1 MKRFYI
7 ACIGFSLLC
16 LALACG
22 QQALKRDAQAAQASG
37 GPVFVHATCL
47 RFEPSGAS
55 SPSGSKGLLNLS
67 HVTFIGK
74 VEGADN
80 IAFVPPTG
88 DMRGPSTYQIDA
100 ADVPK

>member
-1 MKRFYI
+1 
-7 ACIGFSLLC
+7 
-16 LALACG
+16 
-22 QQALKRDAQAAQASG
+22 
-37 GPVFVHATCL
+37 
-47 RFEPSGAS
+47 
-55 SPSGSKGLLNLS
+55 LLNLS